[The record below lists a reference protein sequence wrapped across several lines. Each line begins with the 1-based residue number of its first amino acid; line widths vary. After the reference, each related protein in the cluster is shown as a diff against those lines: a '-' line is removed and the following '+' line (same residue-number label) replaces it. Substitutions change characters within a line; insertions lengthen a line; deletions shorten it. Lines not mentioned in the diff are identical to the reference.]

1 MSKKI
6 LPLLLLVAG
15 LGLSIW
21 GFTRSQDTGTSLEI
35 GDLEIS
41 AKDEKASATNYA
53 IIGAGVVSFIAG
65 AVMLSKS
72 KG

>member
-6 LPLLLLVAG
+6 VPLILLIAG
-15 LGLSIW
+15 LGLAIW
-21 GFTRSQDTGTSLEI
+21 GFTKQQDTGTSLEI

-41 AKDEKASATNYA
+41 AKDEKASTTNYV

-65 AVMLSKS
+65 AVMLGKS